1 MSRRTFLLLLSLLLA
16 LGVACSFS
24 RVAEPTPTPLPTAT
38 SIPPTATPVPPT
50 FTPSP
55 EPSPT
60 PIPSPTVTPSPTLSP
75 FFTEDFSHGMGDW
88 TAFYLGPNGD
98 REDKVL
104 IKSQMDGLFIKI
116 EIEDMYVYL
125 EYPLFSYQ
133 DVALEMSFT
142 NQGVN
147 SQNVGLVCRM
157 SENGWYE
164 FSVGSDGLW
173 YLYAFTD
180 KAGYNVLANGGS
192 LDVNIG
198 KTTNRYGMVWD
209 GDLIHLYING
219 HEVKG
224 SPVNVAHYKISTE
237 GTVGFNVSS
246 LGVYPV
252 IAVVHEV
259 SVREP

>member
-1 MSRRTFLLLLSLLLA
+1 M
-16 LGVACSFS
+16 
-24 RVAEPTPTPLPTAT
+24 T
-38 SIPPTATPVPPT
+38 S
-50 FTPSP
+50 
-55 EPSPT
+55 
-60 PIPSPTVTPSPTLSP
+60 SPTLDP
-75 FFTEDFSHGMGDW
+75 FFTEDFSHGLGDW
-88 TAFYLGPNGD
+88 GVFYLGQNSD

-104 IKSQMDGLFIKI
+104 IKSQTDGLFIQI
-116 EIEDMYVYL
+116 GIEDMYVYL
-125 EYPLFSYQ
+125 EYPLSSYR
-133 DVALEMSFT
+133 DVALEMLFT

-157 SENGWYE
+157 SREGWYE

-180 KAGYNVLANGGS
+180 EAGYNVLANGGS
-192 LDVNIG
+192 LDVNMG
-198 KTTNRYGMVWD
+198 KTTNRYGMVCE

-237 GTVGFNVSS
+237 GTVGLNVSS
-246 LGVYPV
+246 LGNYPV
-252 IAVVHEV
+252 ITVVHEF